1 MSNTLIII
9 TVVQKEVGLLYL
21 KRVFYLKIPSG

>member
-1 MSNTLIII
+1 MSNPLIII

-21 KRVFYLKIPSG
+21 TRVFYLKIPSG